1 MKNSITNNF
10 DKIKN
15 DLKDELQLKIKSLG
29 VSRVVEITG
38 LKQPYISSW
47 MHGHRNMSLEKM
59 VDIYNKLSEV
69 EK

>member
-1 MKNSITNNF
+1 MKNSITDNF
-10 DKIKN
+10 DRIKS